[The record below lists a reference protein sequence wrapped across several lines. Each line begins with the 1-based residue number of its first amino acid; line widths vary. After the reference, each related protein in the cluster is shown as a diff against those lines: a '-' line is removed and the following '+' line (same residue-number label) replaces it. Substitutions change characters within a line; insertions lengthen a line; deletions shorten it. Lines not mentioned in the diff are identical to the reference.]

1 MDCRI
6 CRTKIPK
13 NEKRI
18 SVFDHSSKICLE
30 CSVAEKIAKIHKDQ
44 EIRDVVHFAYIA
56 KNFDLWRSIVVPLK
70 REAAEL
76 CEAF

>member
-30 CSVAEKIAKIHKDQ
+30 CSVAEKIAKINKDQ
-44 EIRDVVHFAYIA
+44 EIRDVIHFAYIA
-56 KNFDLWRSIVVPLK
+56 KNFDFWRSIVVPLK